1 MLYMRNLAGLL
12 HRRAQMAASAP
23 AVGVGNRVHQ
33 SFGQLSL
40 RSAQLAET
48 LRSEHG
54 LSAPPA
60 HREQCSATLSSQ
72 GEGRYA

>member
-54 LSAPPA
+54 LSAGDTVA
-60 HREQCSATLSSQ
+60 LVAWHRCNTWRAT
-72 GEGRYA
+72 